1 VKLQTIKIICST
13 TYHHTLCNYKHL
25 VSPCFTVMK
34 DRGSSFKR
42 ASSFSR
48 RTGGSKIASSVS
60 LNVPQCMPIERFAL
74 TARWIPTASSGEQ
87 WIALMKKRGEYAPMG
102 KKAASKGPKR
112 LPISAK
118 LGHTGNSTGQ
128 TYNPNM
134 SPLSAQMNCHTP
146 QQKACKVTLKAGYQL
161 KG

>member
-1 VKLQTIKIICST
+1 
-13 TYHHTLCNYKHL
+13 
-25 VSPCFTVMK
+25 
-34 DRGSSFKR
+34 
-42 ASSFSR
+42 
-48 RTGGSKIASSVS
+48 
-60 LNVPQCMPIERFAL
+60 MPIERFAL
-74 TARWIPTASSGEQ
+74 TARWIPTASSAWIELTWLFILSGPKRQIKLYLGMEKNQMDTMKLPGEQ

-128 TYNPNM
+128 TYNPHM
-134 SPLSAQMNCHTP
+134 SPLCAQMNCHTY

>member
-1 VKLQTIKIICST
+1 MERNQMYTMKL
-13 TYHHTLCNYKHL
+13 
-25 VSPCFTVMK
+25 P
-34 DRGSSFKR
+34 
-42 ASSFSR
+42 
-48 RTGGSKIASSVS
+48 
-60 LNVPQCMPIERFAL
+60 
-74 TARWIPTASSGEQ
+74 GEQ

-128 TYNPNM
+128 TYNTHM
-134 SPLSAQMNCHTP
+134 SPLSAQMNCHTS